1 MHKHFETTRF
11 EEFRSTVLKDLDE
24 IMWEV
29 VQTDEFDQMI
39 SQTVQ
44 GMFP

>member
-1 MHKHFETTRF
+1 
-11 EEFRSTVLKDLDE
+11 
-24 IMWEV
+24 MWEV

-44 GMFP
+44 GMFPEHEHEEYIAHYRGLIKHRVDSENF